1 MRILPDD
8 SVLYAEE
15 YNPSGRSSVAR
26 QPDCF
31 LRDATA
37 ADARGSR
44 RPALVFTCFVFGA
57 NNGATPPGG
66 HLSRNRKK
74 IFVWAIPH
82 TGSGRAGIAGPEIP
96 KSVPPLFRPKS
107 AGDIRLLPRSSRSLW
122 LGETAPRLP
131 RGHHLS
137 AGAAALFMAA
147 DPDRAGSLG
156 DCLYRNWSAPGEAP
170 RSWSPRCR
178 RPRPTRHSASLGSR
192 ASCLPNAA

>member
-1 MRILPDD
+1 VSVRSEAICGSSYTISQRLTRPAHKGDPAHPYLGEFHNQINTTQFATYLGYSTDLSVWHTLGQIHSAASQPDMRILPDD

-15 YNPSGRSSVAR
+15 YNGRSSVAR

-74 IFVWAIPH
+74 I
-82 TGSGRAGIAGPEIP
+82 
-96 KSVPPLFRPKS
+96 SV
-107 AGDIRLLPRSSRSLW
+107 
-122 LGETAPRLP
+122 
-131 RGHHLS
+131 
-137 AGAAALFMAA
+137 
-147 DPDRAGSLG
+147 
-156 DCLYRNWSAPGEAP
+156 
-170 RSWSPRCR
+170 
-178 RPRPTRHSASLGSR
+178 
-192 ASCLPNAA
+192 